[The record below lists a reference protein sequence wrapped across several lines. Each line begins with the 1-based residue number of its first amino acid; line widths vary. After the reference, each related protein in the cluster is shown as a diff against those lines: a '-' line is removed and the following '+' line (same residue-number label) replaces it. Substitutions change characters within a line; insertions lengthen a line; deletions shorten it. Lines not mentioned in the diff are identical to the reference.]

1 MSRFID
7 CGELIFANG
16 YGFDLPY
23 LLRRM
28 QQGILKDGILSTGLS
43 TNFETVK
50 NRRWSPKVEIKEIKG
65 DFTIYKMML
74 DSFINFPNKIGASF
88 IIYSCKIS
96 SMEGFPKEIGD
107 NLYIIKSVIPATD
120 EELRKICNIKG
131 EIIREI

>member
-7 CGELIFANG
+7 CGELSWTDG
-16 YGFDLPY
+16 SGFSLPY
-23 LLRRM
+23 YLRRI
-28 QQGILKDGILSTGLS
+28 QQGLLKDGVLSTGLS
-43 TNFETVK
+43 TNFDEVK
-50 NRRWSPKVEIKEIKG
+50 NRRWSPMVEIKEIKG
-65 DFTIYKMML
+65 DFTIYKMIL

-88 IIYSCKIS
+88 IINSCKIS

-107 NLYIIKSVIPATD
+107 NLYITKSVIPATD

>member
-7 CGELIFANG
+7 CGELIFTDG
-16 YGFDLPY
+16 SGFSLPY
-23 LLRRM
+23 YLRRI
-28 QQGILKDGILSTGLS
+28 QQGLLKDGVLSTGLS
-43 TNFETVK
+43 TNFDEVK
-50 NRRWSPKVEIKEIKG
+50 NRRWSPIVEIKEIKG

-88 IIYSCKIS
+88 IINSCKIS

-107 NLYIIKSVIPATD
+107 NLYITKSVIPATD